1 MSNYSHVAKKKLS
14 IKNAEVQYSWLSQ
27 VTLIHN
33 CTHVVVYMVSVE
45 MNFED

>member
-1 MSNYSHVAKKKLS
+1 MSKYSHVAKKKLS
-14 IKNAEVQYSWLSQ
+14 IMSQ